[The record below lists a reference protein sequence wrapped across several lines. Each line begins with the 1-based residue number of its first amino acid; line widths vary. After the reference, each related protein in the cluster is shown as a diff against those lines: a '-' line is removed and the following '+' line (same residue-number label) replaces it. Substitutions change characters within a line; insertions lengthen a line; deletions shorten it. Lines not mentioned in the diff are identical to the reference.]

1 MPIRKLKRFIGV
13 ASVIPAFV
21 RKTGKK
27 QDQPQNGYKQDTVP
41 KIDVNYVVSDPAS
54 PYKWMCIM
62 LTAKEI
68 IFPLII

>member
-27 QDQPQNGYKQDTVP
+27 QDQPQNGYKQDTV
-41 KIDVNYVVSDPAS
+41 K
-54 PYKWMCIM
+54 K
-62 LTAKEI
+62 
-68 IFPLII
+68 